1 MRINQGPG
9 AVHCLRGLFTNH
21 VIESRAEIGILAAW
35 NRSPSAA
42 SPTRGLKQ
50 LMIFPP
56 LVTVLRRRGI
66 FWNFLPKIGI
76 MLYFMKTRD
85 HPANP
90 TGPRS
95 GGRAAS
101 LIPSDAGTRHR
112 QQFVMR
118 TAGGVRPEA
127 PGFVVAIWGR
137 EP

>member
-1 MRINQGPG
+1 P
-9 AVHCLRGLFTNH
+9 A
-21 VIESRAEIGILAAW
+21 AEIGILAAW
-35 NRSPSAA
+35 SRSPSAA
-42 SPTRGLKQ
+42 SPSRGLQQ
-50 LMIFPP
+50 LAIFHFW
-56 LVTVLRRRGI
+56 VTSVQYRGI

-76 MLYFMKTRD
+76 MLYLKKTRD

-90 TGPRS
+90 TGPRN
-95 GGRAAS
+95 GGRAGP

-127 PGFVVAIWGR
+127 PGFVIGIWGK